1 MIRTSALVASLDR
14 LARVALMATVAVW
27 PLACA
32 HGVRNARLTSGAAP
46 TVREHSAA
54 APVQLTSPS
63 RADTPA
69 SSGPS
74 ASSPCDGCSASALT
88 PTEIATIEKR
98 IAELRDR
105 GEPCS
110 TYAEV
115 MERSVRSG
123 QISMRP
129 YMWRVGSYLAS
140 GQARPDG
147 AMIFAREI
155 DSLNVGMH
163 PFDEIVWTI
172 EHEAAHIAFNLDS
185 PLDRAPGDRAD
196 AYVKACRA

>member
-1 MIRTSALVASLDR
+1 MTRTSAPAVSLFR
-14 LARVALMATVAVW
+14 LARVATIAATALS
-27 PLACA
+27 PLACI
-32 HGVRNARLTSGAAP
+32 HGVRSARLTSDSAP
-46 TVREHSAA
+46 IVRE
-54 APVQLTSPS
+54 
-63 RADTPA
+63 RPA
-69 SSGPS
+69 SSASGRTS
-74 ASSPCDGCSASALT
+74 AAPDATPAPAPVTPCEGCTSSALT
-88 PTEIATIEKR
+88 PAEIATIEKR
-98 IAELRDR
+98 IAELRER

-115 MERSVRSG
+115 MERSVRGG

-129 YMWRVGSYLAS
+129 YMWRVGAQLAS

-155 DSLNVGMH
+155 DSLNVGRR

-172 EHEAAHIAFNLDS
+172 EHEAAHIAFSLDS

>member
-1 MIRTSALVASLDR
+1 MTRTSAPAASLLR
-14 LARVALMATVAVW
+14 LARATSIAAMVVS
-27 PLACA
+27 PLACM
-32 HGVRNARLTSGAAP
+32 HGVTNTRLTSGSSPIVRERPASPATGRTSAAP
-46 TVREHSAA
+46 DVTTAP
-54 APVQLTSPS
+54 APV
-63 RADTPA
+63 TP
-69 SSGPS
+69 
-74 ASSPCDGCSASALT
+74 CEGCTASALT
-88 PTEIATIEKR
+88 STEIATIEKR
-98 IAELRDR
+98 IAELRER

-115 MERSVRSG
+115 MERSVRGG

-129 YMWRVGSYLAS
+129 YMWRVGAQLAS

-155 DSLNVGMH
+155 DSLNVGRR

-172 EHEAAHIAFNLDS
+172 EHEAAHIAFSLDS